1 MLDWKTLGQTLETRL
16 TDVKSGTDITRV
28 DVHSVGVT
36 ITSGD
41 GVAVVDGLLDCVLG
55 ELIEFDGGGSGIV
68 MNLNRNNV
76 GVVLLGNEASVP
88 ESAQARGTGR
98 VLMVPCGESLLG
110 RVVSP
115 LGEPLDGRGP
125 IHWDEMRPIETGAPT
140 ILSRKPVDTPME
152 TGLLA
157 IDAIVP
163 IGRGQRE
170 LIIGDRQIGKTA
182 IALDAILNQ
191 KGKNV
196 YCFYVAIGQK
206 ASSIARL
213 VEKLRMADALDYTTI
228 ICSTASD
235 AASIQYIAP
244 YAGCAMA
251 EHFMYGGKDALIV
264 YDDLTK
270 HAVAYRSMSLLL
282 HRPPGREAYPGDVF
296 YLHSRLLERAARLN
310 EENGGGSMTALPII
324 ETQAGDISAYIPT
337 NVISITD
344 GQIFLDTDM
353 FRSNIRPAVSGGLSV
368 SRVGGAAQTKA
379 MRQVAG
385 RLRLELAQYRELQV
399 FAQFSSDMDVTTRDT
414 LRYGAILTELIT
426 QKDGEPIPMAWQ
438 IELLY
443 SATHALIPHD
453 TPIERVRQFKKEFP
467 HYMQGRDPEG
477 VKRLSQ
483 TGLLDPAFEESMK
496 HAVCEWLG
504 SCVPFT
510 NAAPMDG
517 VAQGKEP
524 VGVAAPSAAPKE
536 PEAGK

>member
-1 MLDWKTLGQTLETRL
+1 MLDWKNIGQTLEARL
-16 TDVKSGTDITRV
+16 NDLAIKADVVRV

-36 ITSGD
+36 LTSGD
-41 GVAVVDGLLDCVLG
+41 GVALVDGLQDCVLG
-55 ELIEFDGGGSGIV
+55 ELIEFDGGGSGLV
-68 MNLNRNNV
+68 MNLNRDTV
-76 GVVLLGNEASVP
+76 GVVLLGGEASVS
-88 ESAQARGTGR
+88 EGVQARGTGR
-98 VLMVPCGESLLG
+98 VLMTPCGQSLLG

-115 LGEPLDGRGP
+115 LGEPLDGKGP
-125 IHWDEMRPIETGAPT
+125 IRAEAMRPIEAAAPS
-140 ILSRKPVDTPME
+140 ILAREPVDTPME

-182 IALDAILNQ
+182 IALDAIINQ
-191 KGKNV
+191 KGKGV

-206 ASSIARL
+206 ASSIARI
-213 VEKLRMADALDYTTI
+213 VEQLRRANALDYTTI

-251 EHFMYGGKDALIV
+251 EHFMYAGKDALIV

-282 HRPPGREAYPGDVF
+282 RRPPGREAYPGDVF

-310 EENGGGSMTALPII
+310 EENGGGSMTALPVI

-344 GQIFLDTDM
+344 GQIFLDSDM

-368 SRVGGAAQTKA
+368 SRVGGAAQTPA

-399 FAQFSSDMDVTTRDT
+399 FAQFSSDMDATTRDT

-426 QKDGEPIPMAWQ
+426 QKDGAPIPLAWQ
-438 IELLY
+438 VELLY
-443 SATHALIPHD
+443 AATQELIPRD
-453 TPIERVRQFKKEFP
+453 TPIDKVRRFKNEFP
-467 HYMQGRDPEG
+467 RYMQSRDSAG
-477 VKRLSQ
+477 VERLSQ
-483 TGLLDPAFEESMK
+483 TGKLDAAFEESM
-496 HAVCEWLG
+496 ALAAREW
-504 SCVPFT
+504 FE
-510 NAAPMDG
+510 AA
-517 VAQGKEP
+517 AQAPEGGK
-524 VGVAAPSAAPKE
+524 
-536 PEAGK
+536 